1 MSSGSGPAQGGKV
14 VVGIDGSPESINALR
29 WAGEYAFVANK
40 EVEVVV
46 AWDWYRGPG
55 VYTPIFDGF
64 DPQAEAETVV
74 EKALIQLR
82 SEWPYLTATG
92 RAAEGHPSPILVE
105 ASKNASMVVL
115 GSRGHGEFT
124 GMLLGSVSEY
134 CATHAHC
141 PVLVYRDR

>member
-1 MSSGSGPAQGGKV
+1 MSSDSRPAPGGKV
-14 VVGIDGSPESINALR
+14 VVGIDGSLESINALR

-40 EVEVVV
+40 EVEVLV

-55 VYTPIFDGF
+55 RYTPIFDGF
-64 DPQAEAETVV
+64 DPQSEAENIC
-74 EKALIQLR
+74 EKALTHLR

-105 ASKNASMVVL
+105 ASKTASMVVL
-115 GSRGHGEFT
+115 GCRGHGEFT
-124 GMLLGSVSEY
+124 GMLLGSVSAY

-141 PVLVYRDR
+141 PVLVYRHC